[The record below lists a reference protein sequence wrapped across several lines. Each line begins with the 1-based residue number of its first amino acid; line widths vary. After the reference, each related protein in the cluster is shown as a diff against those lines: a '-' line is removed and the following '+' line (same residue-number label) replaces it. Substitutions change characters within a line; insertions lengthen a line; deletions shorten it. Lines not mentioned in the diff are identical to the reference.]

1 MKRSFALPLLLLPLA
16 GCGGSSSADQT
27 PEPSVL
33 VSLAKPARGSLPQS
47 IEAFGSAAPGTNG
60 AQTISVA
67 QPGQVIRLAVTS
79 GTAVRA
85 GQVLGTFMVAPT
97 ARGAYLQAEE
107 ALAAAQKQ
115 RDSTAQLLTQ
125 QLATRDQLVQA
136 EKAVSD
142 ARVALAG
149 LRAEGADQAVQTL
162 TAPFDGVVTTIT
174 VAQGDRTQPGAPLL
188 TVARAGGM
196 VVTVGI
202 DPAQRASLAAGQR
215 ATLRRLSGGPPL
227 TGQVVRVGGALNAR
241 TRMVDVD
248 LNFPAGAL
256 MPGEGMQV
264 AIETAQVAGWVVPHK
279 AVVTA
284 DGPAH
289 IFQVAGGKAKAVPI
303 HILLASAAGDV
314 IEGAIEPARPI
325 IVEGA
330 YQVNDGIA
338 VRQGR

>member
-162 TAPFDGVVTTIT
+162 TAPFDGVVEPLSVAAT
-174 VAQGDRTQPGAPLL
+174 VADNLLLLETAAPVPIGGQPGHPSL
-188 TVARAGGM
+188 TRRVAEKLAGVKG
-196 VVTVGI
+196 VSFEEIAEVTSANFSRYIG
-202 DPAQRASLAAGQR
+202 AG
-215 ATLRRLSGGPPL
+215 
-227 TGQVVRVGGALNAR
+227 
-241 TRMVDVD
+241 
-248 LNFPAGAL
+248 
-256 MPGEGMQV
+256 
-264 AIETAQVAGWVVPHK
+264 
-279 AVVTA
+279 
-284 DGPAH
+284 
-289 IFQVAGGKAKAVPI
+289 
-303 HILLASAAGDV
+303 
-314 IEGAIEPARPI
+314 
-325 IVEGA
+325 
-330 YQVNDGIA
+330 
-338 VRQGR
+338 